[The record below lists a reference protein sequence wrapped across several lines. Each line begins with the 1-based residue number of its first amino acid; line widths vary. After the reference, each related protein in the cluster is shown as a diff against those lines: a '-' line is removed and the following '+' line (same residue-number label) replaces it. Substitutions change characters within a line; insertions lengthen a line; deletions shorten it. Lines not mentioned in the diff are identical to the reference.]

1 MFTSFSFLQ
10 QKILQGFL
18 FYKANP
24 RMTRVLMNLPAIL
37 GISTDRTYRC
47 FYIPDLLK
55 RVY

>member
-1 MFTSFSFLQ
+1 MFTSFFFK

-18 FYKANP
+18 FYKANT